1 MTKRNHRI
9 EDVGEAVCDL
19 ISDLEVSNR
28 LGQELGGVLVHV
40 PHYISG
46 REKGVHPDIT
56 TLVKRRRDASVAVE
70 KSMQH
75 CLDVGLTG
83 GVGYSLYCFAM
94 DHQKR

>member
-9 EDVGEAVCDL
+9 EDVGAAVCNL

-28 LGQELGGVLVHV
+28 LEKELDVALSHLTR
-40 PHYISG
+40 YISG
-46 REKGVHPDIT
+46 REKEVHSDISA
-56 TLVKRRRDASVAVE
+56 LAKRRRDASAAVE
-70 KSMQH
+70 ESMQH

-83 GVGYSLYCFAM
+83 GVGYRLYCFAM